1 MELVVQK
8 MTQENASLPCK
19 RPYDLSKRLQL
30 SDSKRAVILCA
41 ARKLLESNGFLQ
53 LTMESLA
60 KESGVTRQT
69 IHNLFGTKSEVL
81 ETLFDQ
87 MAMAGG
93 LEGMREVMQ
102 QTDPEV
108 MLLAFANVFT
118 GFWTRD
124 RMLIRRIHGIA
135 AIDPEFGEVVVARNR
150 RRKMAATRIVDLLR
164 MREGTPSPGHE
175 EASRQVA
182 TLYSLTSFEF
192 FDTLAESIGDGTVA
206 AALVTALV
214 KKSLL
219 T

>member
-1 MELVVQK
+1 MRRE
-8 MTQENASLPCK
+8 A
-19 RPYDLSKRLQL
+19 
-30 SDSKRAVILCA
+30 
-41 ARKLLESNGFLQ
+41 
-53 LTMESLA
+53 TMESLA

-93 LEGMREVMQ
+93 MERMREVMQ

-108 MLLAFANVFT
+108 MLLAFVDVFT

-135 AIDPEFGEVVVARNR
+135 AIDPEFGEVVAARNKR
-150 RRKMAATRIVDLLR
+150 RQMAATRIIDQLGKR
-164 MREGTPSPGHE
+164 KQDSGQSEQ
-175 EASRQVA
+175 EASQQVA

-192 FDTLAESIGDGTVA
+192 FDALAESTGDAAAA
-206 AALVTALV
+206 AALVSSIA
-214 KKSLL
+214 KRLL
-219 T
+219 LA

>member
-1 MELVVQK
+1 MDEPKPQK
-8 MTQENASLPCK
+8 SLSAPCK
-19 RPYDLSKRLQL
+19 RPYNLRKRLQL
-30 SDSKRAVILCA
+30 SNGKRTAILLS

-81 ETLFDQ
+81 EALFDR

-93 LEGMREVMQ
+93 MERMREVMQ

-108 MLLAFANVFT
+108 MLLAFVDVFT

-135 AIDPEFGEVVVARNR
+135 AIDPEFGEVVAARNKR
-150 RRKMAATRIVDLLR
+150 RQMAATRIIDQLGKR
-164 MREGTPSPGHE
+164 KQDSGQSEQ
-175 EASRQVA
+175 EASQQVA

-192 FDTLAESIGDGTVA
+192 FDALAESTGDAAAA
-206 AALVTALV
+206 AALVSSIA
-214 KKSLL
+214 KKLL
-219 T
+219 LA

>member
-1 MELVVQK
+1 MGFVDERKPQK
-8 MTQENASLPCK
+8 SPSAPCK
-19 RPYDLSKRLQL
+19 RPYDLSNRLQL
-30 SDSKRAVILCA
+30 SNGKRTAILLS

-93 LEGMREVMQ
+93 MERMREVMQ

-108 MLLAFANVFT
+108 MLLAFVDVFT

-135 AIDPEFGEVVVARNR
+135 AIDPEFGEVVAARNKR
-150 RRKMAATRIVDLLR
+150 RQMAATRIIDQLGKR
-164 MREGTPSPGHE
+164 KQDSGQSEQ
-175 EASRQVA
+175 EASQQVA

-192 FDTLAESIGDGTVA
+192 FDALAESTGDAAAA
-206 AALVTALV
+206 AALVSSIA
-214 KKSLL
+214 KKLL
-219 T
+219 LA